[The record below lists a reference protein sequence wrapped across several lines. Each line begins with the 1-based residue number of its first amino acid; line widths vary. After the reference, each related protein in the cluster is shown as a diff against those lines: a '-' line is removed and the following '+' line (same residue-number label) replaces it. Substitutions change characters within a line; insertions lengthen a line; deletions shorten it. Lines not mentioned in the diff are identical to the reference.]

1 MTTTREEWLN
11 QAVDELRPVF
21 DASGFP
27 LPANI
32 RVTCGFPSRHARS
45 LNRAIGEHW
54 SDKASSDGFHEILIS
69 PVEADPFEVFGILV
83 HELSHS
89 ATDGDGHRGRFP
101 HCVRRLGL
109 EGKPTA
115 TKVGQV
121 FRTQFGALVES
132 LGVYPHARL
141 NVGANRKTQ
150 STRMLKAS
158 CPACGYT
165 IRLTKTWADLGL
177 PVCPRDAVTFV
188 L

>member
-1 MTTTREEWLN
+1 
-11 QAVDELRPVF
+11 
-21 DASGFP
+21 
-27 LPANI
+27 
-32 RVTCGFPSRHARS
+32 
-45 LNRAIGEHW
+45 
-54 SDKASSDGFHEILIS
+54 
-69 PVEADPFEVFGILV
+69 VFGILV
-83 HELSHS
+83 HELAHS

-101 HCVRRLGL
+101 KCVQRLGL

-121 FRTQFGALVES
+121 FRSQFGALVES
-132 LGVYPHARL
+132 LGLYPHARL

-158 CPACGYT
+158 CPFCGYT

-177 PVCPRDAVTFV
+177 PTCPRDAHTFV